1 MKSVET
7 RFAEAMDALKKA
19 GRSKQFNEKAKGCT
33 TIEAKLNAAEAVLND
48 VGVVRAKES
57 IKKHNGPSDNY
68 IEGNPLGRSAEEFRE
83 NGNSFSPGYIKE
95 VTDPCAKGD
104 KILFEALGIPMPGA
118 KPAGYENLNE
128 GQKKE
133 FDFAR
138 MIGLSEADAFRL
150 VKITGGYKEVSRR

>member
-1 MKSVET
+1 
-7 RFAEAMDALKKA
+7 
-19 GRSKQFNEKAKGCT
+19 
-33 TIEAKLNAAEAVLND
+33 
-48 VGVVRAKES
+48 
-57 IKKHNGPSDNY
+57 
-68 IEGNPLGRSAEEFRE
+68 
-83 NGNSFSPGYIKE
+83 
-95 VTDPCAKGD
+95 
-104 KILFEALGIPMPGA
+104 LFEALGIPMPGA